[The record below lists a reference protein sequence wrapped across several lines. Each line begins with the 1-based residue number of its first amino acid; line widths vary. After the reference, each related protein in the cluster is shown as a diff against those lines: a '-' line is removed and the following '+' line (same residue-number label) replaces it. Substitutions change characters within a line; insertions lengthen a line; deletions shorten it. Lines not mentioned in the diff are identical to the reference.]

1 MKKISF
7 DCWQSFFINT
17 FSTCTTDLECYVK
30 IKQTFDYYAVQKSP
44 EYMEGLFFWVLY
56 CLADHGGG
64 GGGVSITFLL
74 RVSFMCVIDRCYFEF
89 SLMSIMTIEN

>member
-1 MKKISF
+1 MIVGRV
-7 DCWQSFFINT
+7 FFINT
-17 FSTCTTDLECYVK
+17 FSTCTTNLKCNVK

-56 CLADHGGG
+56 RLADHGGG
-64 GGGVSITFLL
+64 GVIITFLL
-74 RVSFMCVIDRCYFEF
+74 RVSLMCVIDRCYFEF

>member
-1 MKKISF
+1 MIVGRV
-7 DCWQSFFINT
+7 FFINT
-17 FSTCTTDLECYVK
+17 FSTCTTNLECNVK

-64 GGGVSITFLL
+64 GGGGGLVLLSFYACHLCVSLIVAILNFH
-74 RVSFMCVIDRCYFEF
+74 
-89 SLMSIMTIEN
+89 

>member
-1 MKKISF
+1 MIVGRVF
-7 DCWQSFFINT
+7 CINT
-17 FSTCTTDLECYVK
+17 FSTCTTNLECNVK

-56 CLADHGGG
+56 RLADHGGG
-64 GGGVSITFLL
+64 GINTFLL
-74 RVSFMCVIDRCYFEF
+74 RVSLMCVIDRCYFEF